1 MGPVFI
7 IFTFRILQYCI
18 FFQYFSISFDD
29 EELTPA
35 EWVSKKWRFYDF
47 TFWRPFGRS
56 ISSRKA
62 EPESVKFNKTCE
74 NKENCVGPRRKPHIA
89 RAKTKTRNLRPFFFP
104 HDRDSFLVN
113 NPKKAS
119 CASDIVWSFSGPPKG
134 LLRIRVFIR
143 NACSNLNSSFRG
155 QGRRSL
161 QSSKQAVH

>member
-1 MGPVFI
+1 MFFFN
-7 IFTFRILQYCI
+7 IFRYHLTTRNWHPPNGYQKSDDFMILR
-18 FFQYFSISFDD
+18 FDAHSGGQF
-29 EELTPA
+29 LVA
-35 EWVSKKWRFYDF
+35 KQN
-47 TFWRPFGRS
+47 
-56 ISSRKA
+56 RK
-62 EPESVKFNKTCE
+62 SVKFNKTCE

-89 RAKTKTRNLRPFFFP
+89 RENKNAKSATLFFP

-113 NPKKAS
+113 NPKMAS
-119 CASDIVWSFSGPPKG
+119 SASDIVWSFSGPPKG